1 MPKHPNDL
9 TTDNGLLYQLHD
21 ILNDMWEFSQQGKLI
36 KVKMQSN
43 RSSNDAELVRR
54 WCVSGKGIAAKS
66 CLDMSYD
73 LLSNNVVPILS
84 DFTLKS
90 TELWLV
96 CPSRQTITP
105 AYEHSVLSA
114 ADIN

>member
-1 MPKHPNDL
+1 
-9 TTDNGLLYQLHD
+9 
-21 ILNDMWEFSQQGKLI
+21 
-36 KVKMQSN
+36 MQSN
-43 RSSNDAELVRR
+43 RTSNDAGLVRR
-54 WCVSGKGIAAKS
+54 WCVGGKGIAAKS
-66 CLDMSYD
+66 SLNMSYD

-84 DFTLKS
+84 DFPLKS

-105 AYEHSVLSA
+105 AYEHSVLTA